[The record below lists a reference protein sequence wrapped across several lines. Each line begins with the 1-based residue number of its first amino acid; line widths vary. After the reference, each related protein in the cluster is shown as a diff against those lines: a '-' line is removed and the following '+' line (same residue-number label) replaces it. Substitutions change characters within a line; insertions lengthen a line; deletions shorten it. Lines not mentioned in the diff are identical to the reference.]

1 MTAPDS
7 KEPVMPVTSRTRSDS
22 PFSVIDDAFRL
33 LGCEPTPLAI
43 DGATIGHRLPARPI
57 PLPELRS
64 RLLHPTCG
72 YPTRDAVLNLL
83 IRQAQTDRGP
93 WTVGLAGMLL
103 PGLRAAA
110 APLVRACPGKA
121 DDIEAEMLAGLIVAI
136 GRVDPPRPRPA
147 SYLIWQARH
156 AAERLVRAELAERG
170 RPGHQAVSAEPPQP
184 FGHPDLV
191 LARAVAAGVL
201 SGDDAELIGA
211 TRLGELSLAD
221 AAEACGCSYTAA
233 RLRRRRAETALVA
246 WLADCDGFEP
256 NRGVRPGSSGVGRP
270 RQGRS
275 LNRRPELCQH
285 PDRQP
290 PASRR

>member
-1 MTAPDS
+1 MSAARP
-7 KEPVMPVTSRTRSDS
+7 RSES
-22 PFSVIDDAFRL
+22 PFDVIDEAFRL
-33 LGCEPTPLAI
+33 LGCEPAPLAV
-43 DGATIGHRLPARPI
+43 DGAVIGQKLPARQI

-64 RLLHPTCG
+64 RLLHPSCR
-72 YPTRDAVLNLL
+72 YQTRDAVLHLL
-83 IRQAQTDRGP
+83 VRRARTDAGA
-93 WTVGLAGMLL
+93 WMVGLVGMLL

-110 APLVRACPGKA
+110 GPLVRACPGKA
-121 DDIEAEMLAGLIVAI
+121 DDIEAEMLAGLILAVRRLDAA
-136 GRVDPPRPRPA
+136 RPRPA
-147 SYLIWQARH
+147 ASLIWRARH

-170 RPGHQAVSAEPPQP
+170 RASHQAVSAEPPRP

-191 LARAVAAGVL
+191 LARAVANGVI
-201 SGDDAELIGA
+201 SSDDAELIGA
-211 TRLGELSLAD
+211 TRLGEMSLSE

-233 RLRRRRAETALVA
+233 RLRRRRAEAALVG
-246 WLADCDGFEP
+246 WLSDDGDFEP
-256 NRGVRPGSSGVGRP
+256 NRGARPGSTAVGRP